1 MASRLWTPADLAE
14 KPALWLFAKDAAPH
28 NAAGEIYAG
37 AQPAAHYLPGIATG
51 STGLDYLAGTSE
63 HVGYLIAPGT
73 EGAFSDASGASIFAI
88 HRLPSGLPAD
98 KAAIVCAVTDAEGGD
113 AFALRY
119 GSETPGGGGGGGIIF
134 PDVAI
139 AIQQAWQI
147 TLPVDS

>member
-1 MASRLWTPADLAE
+1 MATRPWTPADLPTP
-14 KPALWLFAKDAAPH
+14 PALWLFAKDAAPH

-73 EGAFSDASGASIFAI
+73 EAAFDGASGASIFAV

-113 AFALRY
+113 AFALRF

-139 AIQQAWQI
+139 AVQQAWQY
-147 TLPVDS
+147 TLVVDS